1 MRRDPNLLVYFFDPD
16 TSLASRQH
24 PEDENFRAMY
34 YAHKFAPTDVEGGG
48 STGGGSYLSTLISR
62 VESRHVID
70 ALKNVPRRELDSA
83 AEAFAKFDPDR
94 VGVIT
99 LERFVEQWHRMGA
112 QKKKGRYVHPSRRSA
127 HHTSGTTP
135 SYPCYR
141 IFLAPLALL
150 VCSPRGDGRLNPR
163 VAQIVLGGGAARN
176 V

>member
-1 MRRDPNLLVYFFDPD
+1 MRASGPAVRPRLIEADPD
-16 TSLASRQH
+16 ESGEVDFDEFLVLMKKLAKESQEEYTAAQMRQ
-24 PEDENFRAMY
+24 F
-34 YAHKFAPTDVEGGG
+34 K
-48 STGGGSYLSTLISR
+48 
-62 VESRHVID
+62 
-70 ALKNVPRRELDSA
+70 
-83 AEAFAKFDPDR
+83 EAFAKFDPDR

-150 VCSPRGDGRLNPR
+150 ACSPRGDGRLNPR